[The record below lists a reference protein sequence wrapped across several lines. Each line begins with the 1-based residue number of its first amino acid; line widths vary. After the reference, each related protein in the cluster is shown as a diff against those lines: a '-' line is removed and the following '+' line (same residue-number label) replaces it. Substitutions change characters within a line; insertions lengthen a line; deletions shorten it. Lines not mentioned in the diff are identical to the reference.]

1 MVALPVV
8 GAGAVPVTVIEKG
21 ARLADQRPSVAV
33 IMMLDV
39 VPTLEEAGVP
49 LSVPVA
55 VLNDAQVGL
64 LEILKERV
72 RRFVSVAVGVNL

>member
-8 GAGAVPVTVIEKG
+8 GGGVVPVTVIENG
-21 ARLADQRPSVAV
+21 ARLADECPSVAV
-33 IMMLDV
+33 IVMPEV
-39 VPTLEEAGVP
+39 VPTLVEAGVP

>member
-21 ARLADQRPSVAV
+21 ARLADQRPSVTV
-33 IMMLDV
+33 IMMSEV
-39 VPTLEEAGVP
+39 VPTLAEAGVP

>member
-8 GAGAVPVTVIEKG
+8 GGGAVLPVTVIENG
-21 ARLADQRPSVAV
+21 ERLADERPSVTV
-33 IMMLDV
+33 IVMFEVD
-39 VPTLEEAGVP
+39 PTLAEAGVP

-64 LEILKERV
+64 LEILK
-72 RRFVSVAVGVNL
+72 

>member
-8 GAGAVPVTVIEKG
+8 GAVAVPVTVIEKG
-21 ARLADQRPSVAV
+21 ARLADQRPSVTV
-33 IMMLDV
+33 IMMSEV
-39 VPTLEEAGVP
+39 VPTLAEAGVP

>member
-8 GAGAVPVTVIEKG
+8 GGGAVPVTVIENG
-21 ARLADQRPSVAV
+21 ARLADQCPSVTV
-33 IMMLDV
+33 IVMSEV
-39 VPTLEEAGVP
+39 VPTLAEAGVP

>member
-21 ARLADQRPSVAV
+21 ARLADQRPSVTV
-33 IMMLDV
+33 IVMSEV
-39 VPTLEEAGVP
+39 VPTLAEAGVP